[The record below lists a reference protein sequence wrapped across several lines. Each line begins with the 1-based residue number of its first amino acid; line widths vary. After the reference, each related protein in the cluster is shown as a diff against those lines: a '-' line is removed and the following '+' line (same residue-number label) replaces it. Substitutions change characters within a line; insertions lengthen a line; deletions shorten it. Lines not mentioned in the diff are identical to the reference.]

1 MVSVPAKTPV
11 TTPLETVAFALAV
24 LHVPPL
30 AASLRV
36 ILAPTQTLV
45 APVIVPATGNG
56 LTVITCVATAV
67 PQLLVTVYCMLSVP
81 VATPVTT
88 PPETVAFAFV
98 VLHTP
103 PLEAS
108 LNRMFAPTQTL
119 ATPVI
124 IPAFG
129 SGFTVIA

>member
-36 ILAPTQTLV
+36 ILAPTQTL
-45 APVIVPATGNG
+45 
-56 LTVITCVATAV
+56 
-67 PQLLVTVYCMLSVP
+67 
-81 VATPVTT
+81 ATP
-88 PPETVAFAFV
+88 
-98 VLHTP
+98 L
-103 PLEAS
+103 
-108 LNRMFAPTQTL
+108 
-119 ATPVI
+119 I